1 MVYGRVARGFKSGGF
16 NAGVSSDPSQIEF
29 QPETLMNYE
38 IGYKARLLG
47 GRLLIDAD
55 VFYMDYEDIQ
65 QSDQDGAGFFIS
77 NAATARSYGLEVQT
91 QWRLASSTF
100 LNVGVGYVDARYR
113 EFGDR
118 SGNDLPRARSEER
131 RVGNEC
137 DSPWR
142 SRWWEDP

>member
-1 MVYGRVARGFKSGGF
+1 
-16 NAGVSSDPSQIEF
+16 
-29 QPETLMNYE
+29 MNYE

-118 SGNDLPRARSEER
+118 SGNDLPRAPRLTGS
-131 RVGNEC
+131 VSL
-137 DSPWR
+137 DL
-142 SRWWEDP
+142 SREASRKSTRLNSRHSCASRMPSSACKKKNI

>member
-55 VFYMDYEDIQ
+55 VFYMDYEDIKQ
-65 QSDQDGAGFFIS
+65 TDQDGSGFFIR
-77 NAATARSYGLEVQT
+77 NPATARRCGMGGQT
-91 QWRLASSTF
+91 KWRLGRKET
-100 LNVGVGYVDARYR
+100 
-113 EFGDR
+113 E
-118 SGNDLPRARSEER
+118 
-131 RVGNEC
+131 
-137 DSPWR
+137 
-142 SRWWEDP
+142 